1 MNIFR
6 IPLNA
11 FVVLLL
17 LKIKYLSPQIVFSV
31 CTGAHAVAFLCYYYF
46 YININVKQVRCTA
59 PPPPPRHCAPTLSLA
74 CPPHTRSVPP
84 QTMSA
89 TDLELLE
96 GAAKEGSSGLK
107 DDRA

>member
-59 PPPPPRHCAPTLSLA
+59 PPTAPLFLA